1 MVYVVIYCMLIIF
14 LKGLVVTLLKT
25 YVGGIRFLVDFPPI
39 EFNPNNLPFFHSYK
53 HSATDHVS
61 FDVRLTPYPASGSQ
75 LVSITTLY

>member
-1 MVYVVIYCMLIIF
+1 MLIIF

-53 HSATDHVS
+53 HSATDHVP
-61 FDVRLTPYPASGSQ
+61 FDVRLTPYPPYPASGSQ